1 MAKYSQSV
9 ILAWSIAAGEAQAG
23 NAMEIDPAHLLLGL
37 CKLCDLDFDELF
49 AEQPPVDPGLR
60 DELPA
65 EAAQIRELFQQA
77 GLDQTRFRRRLRAL
91 VEKSGP
97 GAPAGEVMHR
107 SQESRRVFRRA
118 EQIAIDEPARVGPLV
133 WPRHLL
139 QALLEIPNPPWAGLL
154 AEMGVPN
161 PLGQMFEAAPERERV
176 PARTVVRRQESQE
189 EPAQQPRPRRTPF
202 LDRFGRDLTQLAR
215 EGKLDPVIGRREEM
229 RTLARVL
236 TQKRKSNAILV
247 GEAGVGKTC
256 IVEGLAQ
263 RLITP
268 NVPPALRDKRVTE
281 VSMASLV
288 AGTKYR
294 GEFEERMQQVIKE
307 ATESRD
313 IILFID
319 EIHTVLGAG
328 AAEGAV
334 DAANILKPALTR
346 GDLRCI
352 GATTIGEY
360 RKHIEKDPALERRF
374 QMVWV
379 DEPTREEA
387 VEILKGLRPRFE
399 EHHGLQ
405 IADEAIDAAV
415 ELSMRYLPD
424 FRLPD
429 KAIDLIDQACA
440 SGRIASLSASSEL
453 PAVASIGRGEVA
465 AVVAQ
470 RCRLPVERLTEDD
483 AARLLRME
491 EALRRRVIG
500 QEEAVCVVSEAVR
513 TARAGLKDPRKP
525 IGVFLFVGTT
535 GTGKTELA
543 KALAEFLFD
552 DERRLIRIDMSEYME
567 KHAVSRLI
575 GAPPGYIGH
584 EEEGQLTGPVRFNP
598 YSVVLFDEVEKAHPD
613 VFDIF
618 LQIFDDGRL
627 TDARGRRASFS
638 ETVIILTSNLGNRIE
653 GARRPIGL
661 QLAGAAAKGDDAEQ
675 QAYRRRIMDAMRGAL
690 RPELLNRIQRT
701 VFFYPL
707 SQESIRQIID
717 KILGGLR
724 ERLRGRRVDVELTEA
739 AYALLMQEG
748 FHAQF
753 GAREMERAIDRLIVQ
768 PLGKALLEGR
778 FAEGTTVRVDAAD
791 GELLLEDAQRTRPV
805 NLGDLHK
812 DGEP

>member
-1 MAKYSQSV
+1 
-9 ILAWSIAAGEAQAG
+9 
-23 NAMEIDPAHLLLGL
+23 
-37 CKLCDLDFDELF
+37 
-49 AEQPPVDPGLR
+49 
-60 DELPA
+60 
-65 EAAQIRELFQQA
+65 
-77 GLDQTRFRRRLRAL
+77 
-91 VEKSGP
+91 
-97 GAPAGEVMHR
+97 
-107 SQESRRVFRRA
+107 
-118 EQIAIDEPARVGPLV
+118 
-133 WPRHLL
+133 
-139 QALLEIPNPPWAGLL
+139 
-154 AEMGVPN
+154 
-161 PLGQMFEAAPERERV
+161 
-176 PARTVVRRQESQE
+176 
-189 EPAQQPRPRRTPF
+189 
-202 LDRFGRDLTQLAR
+202 
-215 EGKLDPVIGRREEM
+215 
-229 RTLARVL
+229 
-236 TQKRKSNAILV
+236 
-247 GEAGVGKTC
+247 
-256 IVEGLAQ
+256 
-263 RLITP
+263 
-268 NVPPALRDKRVTE
+268 
-281 VSMASLV
+281 MASLV

-294 GEFEERMQQVIKE
+294 GEFEERMQGLIREVTE
-307 ATESRD
+307 AD
-313 IILFID
+313 DVILFID
-319 EIHTVLGAG
+319 EVHTILGAG
-328 AAEGAV
+328 AAEGSV

-387 VEILKGLRPRFE
+387 VEILRGLRPRFE

-405 IADEAIDAAV
+405 ITDEAIEAAV

-440 SGRIASLSASSEL
+440 SGRIATLSAFSDL
-453 PAVASIGRGEVA
+453 AAVASIGRPEVA

-500 QEEAVCVVSEAVR
+500 QEEAVRAVSEAVR
-513 TARAGLKDPRKP
+513 TARAGLKDPRRP

-552 DERRLIRIDMSEYME
+552 DEERLIRIDMSEYME
-567 KHAVSRLI
+567 KHTVSRLI
-575 GAPPGYIGH
+575 GAPPGYVGY
-584 EEEGQLTGPVRFNP
+584 EEEGQLTGPVRSNP

-653 GARRPIGL
+653 GAARAIGL
-661 QLAGAAAKGDDAEQ
+661 QLAGAAAKAGDAEQ
-675 QAYRRRIMDAMRGAL
+675 EAYRRRIMDAVKGAL

-701 VFFYPL
+701 VFFFPL
-707 SQESIRQIID
+707 SQESLRQIID

-724 ERLRGRRVDVELTEA
+724 QRLRGRRVNVELTEA

-748 FHAQF
+748 SHPQF
-753 GAREMERAIDRLIVQ
+753 GAREMERAIDRLLVQ

-778 FAEGTTVRVDAAD
+778 FTEGTTVCVDARD
-791 GELLLEDAQRTRPV
+791 GELVLEDAGRTRSV
-805 NLGDLHK
+805 NLGDLQEE
-812 DGEP
+812 GEP

>member
-1 MAKYSQSV
+1 
-9 ILAWSIAAGEAQAG
+9 
-23 NAMEIDPAHLLLGL
+23 
-37 CKLCDLDFDELF
+37 
-49 AEQPPVDPGLR
+49 
-60 DELPA
+60 
-65 EAAQIRELFQQA
+65 
-77 GLDQTRFRRRLRAL
+77 
-91 VEKSGP
+91 
-97 GAPAGEVMHR
+97 
-107 SQESRRVFRRA
+107 
-118 EQIAIDEPARVGPLV
+118 
-133 WPRHLL
+133 
-139 QALLEIPNPPWAGLL
+139 
-154 AEMGVPN
+154 
-161 PLGQMFEAAPERERV
+161 
-176 PARTVVRRQESQE
+176 
-189 EPAQQPRPRRTPF
+189 
-202 LDRFGRDLTQLAR
+202 
-215 EGKLDPVIGRREEM
+215 
-229 RTLARVL
+229 
-236 TQKRKSNAILV
+236 
-247 GEAGVGKTC
+247 
-256 IVEGLAQ
+256 
-263 RLITP
+263 
-268 NVPPALRDKRVTE
+268 
-281 VSMASLV
+281 MASLV

-294 GEFEERMQQVIKE
+294 GEFEERMQGLIREVTE
-307 ATESRD
+307 AD
-313 IILFID
+313 DVILFID
-319 EIHTVLGAG
+319 EVHTILGAG
-328 AAEGAV
+328 AAEGTV

-387 VEILKGLRPRFE
+387 VEILRGLRPRFE

-405 IADEAIDAAV
+405 ITDEAIEAAV

-440 SGRIASLSASSEL
+440 SGRIATLSAFSDL
-453 PAVASIGRGEVA
+453 PAVASIGRPEVA

-500 QEEAVCVVSEAVR
+500 QEEAVRAVSEAVR
-513 TARAGLKDPRKP
+513 TARAGLKDPRRP

-552 DERRLIRIDMSEYME
+552 DEQRLIRIDMSEYME

-575 GAPPGYIGH
+575 GAPPGYVGY
-584 EEEGQLTGPVRFNP
+584 EEEGQLTGPVRSNP

-653 GARRPIGL
+653 GAARPIGL
-661 QLAGAAAKGDDAEQ
+661 QLAGAAAKAGDAEQ
-675 QAYRRRIMDAMRGAL
+675 ETYRRRIMDAVKGAL

-701 VFFYPL
+701 VFFFPL
-707 SQESIRQIID
+707 SQESLRQIID

-724 ERLRGRRVDVELTEA
+724 QRLRGRRVNVELSEA
-739 AYALLMQEG
+739 AYDLLMQEG
-748 FHAQF
+748 SHPQF
-753 GAREMERAIDRLIVQ
+753 GAREMERAIDRLLVQ

-778 FAEGTTVRVDAAD
+778 FAEGTTVRVDAGD
-791 GELLLEDAQRTRPV
+791 GELVLEDAQRTRPA
-805 NLGDLHK
+805 NLGERLDG
-812 DGEP
+812 GEP